1 MSKLVITTV
10 GASLLEKDKL
20 KGVKGWIDTKTENDI
35 DNLIAGN
42 VITQRNYDKIVQD
55 YFSAVTDLRDYSA
68 EIASLKLMKLNR
80 DEDRVVLLFS
90 DTPEGAF
97 CARGNAIYINE
108 HIAQC
113 ESVNG
118 TNKDVR
124 KIRGL
129 KIDTAKDFILMGL
142 NNLRAIVVD
151 LFKNKRDKDEIY
163 FNFTGGYKGEI
174 PLITILAK
182 NWFNGVP
189 LFYLFEP
196 KNKKPELIK
205 MIVKENKIEMYTGKT
220 KEIIEILPNGEVEI
234 SG

>member
-1 MSKLVITTV
+1 
-10 GASLLEKDKL
+10 
-20 KGVKGWIDTKTENDI
+20 
-35 DNLIAGN
+35 
-42 VITQRNYDKIVQD
+42 
-55 YFSAVTDLRDYSA
+55 
-68 EIASLKLMKLNR
+68 MKLNR

-174 PLITILAK
+174 PLLIIL
-182 NWFNGVP
+182 
-189 LFYLFEP
+189 
-196 KNKKPELIK
+196 
-205 MIVKENKIEMYTGKT
+205 KT
-220 KEIIEILPNGEVEI
+220 HILPVFYHVTTIGK
-234 SG
+234 